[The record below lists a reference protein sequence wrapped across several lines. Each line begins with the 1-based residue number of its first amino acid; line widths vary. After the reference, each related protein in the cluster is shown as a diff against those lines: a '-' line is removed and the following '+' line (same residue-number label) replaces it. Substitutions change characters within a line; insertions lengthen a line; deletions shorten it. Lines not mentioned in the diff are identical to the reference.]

1 MRSLQSKFL
10 ALTVGCVLLTALA
23 LGYVGFLYTH
33 KLVNEDSTQ
42 FMNLFCEDKAQEIDA
57 ALMGI
62 EQSVNTIRDYTIEQ
76 YNALGIGGT
85 GRDNVD
91 AFVKKVQEVS
101 LHTVKN
107 TEGSRGV
114 YMRVNPEIADD
125 QTGFFWY
132 RDEKG
137 DVNEDSLVDFSKY
150 TKDNTQNVGWYYE
163 ALENED
169 AFWMEPYNNLN
180 KNDWI
185 ISYVVPIYQDE
196 DFIGVLGM
204 DIDMALLKEKVD
216 SVQIYQSGRII
227 FLVTCI
233 VITTEKIIITTVET
247 RNRRIIRLLNS
258 LISCTGA
265 VTANSI
271 PFSSCLAVISFFVPS
286 RL

>member
-57 ALMGI
+57 ALTGI

-125 QTGFFWY
+125 QTGFFWLIFQNIQKMTH
-132 RDEKG
+132 RMSDGTMK
-137 DVNEDSLVDFSKY
+137 LLR
-150 TKDNTQNVGWYYE
+150 TKTLSGW
-163 ALENED
+163 N
-169 AFWMEPYNNLN
+169 
-180 KNDWI
+180 
-185 ISYVVPIYQDE
+185 
-196 DFIGVLGM
+196 
-204 DIDMALLKEKVD
+204 
-216 SVQIYQSGRII
+216 RITI
-227 FLVTCI
+227 
-233 VITTEKIIITTVET
+233 
-247 RNRRIIRLLNS
+247 
-258 LISCTGA
+258 
-265 VTANSI
+265 
-271 PFSSCLAVISFFVPS
+271 
-286 RL
+286 

>member
-150 TKDNTQNVGWYYE
+150 TKDDTQNVGWYYE

-216 SVQIYQSGRII
+216 SVQIYQSGYA
-227 FLVTCI
+227 FLAGT
-233 VITTEKIIITTVET
+233 
-247 RNRRIIRLLNS
+247 N
-258 LISCTGA
+258 GA
-265 VTANSI
+265 
-271 PFSSCLAVISFFVPS
+271 LYYHHD
-286 RL
+286 

>member
-114 YMRVNPEIADD
+114 YICPMNLPIIEC
-125 QTGFFWY
+125 
-132 RDEKG
+132 
-137 DVNEDSLVDFSKY
+137 SLV
-150 TKDNTQNVGWYYE
+150 
-163 ALENED
+163 
-169 AFWMEPYNNLN
+169 
-180 KNDWI
+180 
-185 ISYVVPIYQDE
+185 PI
-196 DFIGVLGM
+196 
-204 DIDMALLKEKVD
+204 
-216 SVQIYQSGRII
+216 R
-227 FLVTCI
+227 
-233 VITTEKIIITTVET
+233 
-247 RNRRIIRLLNS
+247 
-258 LISCTGA
+258 
-265 VTANSI
+265 
-271 PFSSCLAVISFFVPS
+271 
-286 RL
+286 